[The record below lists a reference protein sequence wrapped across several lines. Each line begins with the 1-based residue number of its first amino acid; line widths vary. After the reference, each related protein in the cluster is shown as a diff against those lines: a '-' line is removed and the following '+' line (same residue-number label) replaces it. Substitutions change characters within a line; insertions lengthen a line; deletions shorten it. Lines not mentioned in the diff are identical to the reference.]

1 MSKIKVDNIA
11 TRTGSGNITFDNNVD
26 LSSRTVTLTGATV
39 TLTGATVTGAGVI
52 DGSHLDTDAFMIDTW
67 YHSGDITSSGSSFI
81 IGSSDSSDFTNQ
93 TTTTNRGSSRMSESA
108 GRFTFPSTGIYKIN
122 YFVTVEAD
130 GADANI
136 RADIAVTTDDSTYT
150 DIARQHFFHTASSQY
165 SSAQLSYVFDV
176 TNTTTHKV
184 RFTSD
189 SAASAIIKGG
199 QAPMVT
205 YVIFERLG
213 DT

>member
-26 LSSRTVTLTGATV
+26 LSSKTV

-67 YHSGDITSSGSSFI
+67 YHAGDITSSGSSFI
-81 IGSSDSSDFTNQ
+81 IGSSDSSNFTNQ
-93 TTTTNRGSSRMSESA
+93 TTTTNRGSSRMSESS
-108 GRFTFPSTGIYKIN
+108 GTFTFPSTGIYRIDFFATF
-122 YFVTVEAD
+122 Y
-130 GADANI
+130 ADAADTNL
-136 RADIAVTTDDSTYT
+136 RADITTTTDNSSYT
-150 DIARQHFFHTASSQY
+150 DVARQSVFHSASNQFASCHV
-165 SSAQLSYVFDV
+165 SYVFDV

-184 RFTSD
+184 RLSMD
-189 SAASAIIKGG
+189 SATGATIKGG
-199 QAPMVT
+199 GSPMYT